1 MVHGILLP
9 PKFCQTKFRRVASVR
24 LPGKGNET
32 LHVFGLIE
40 SCPCLNFAPQNLG
53 RWLTIKGYP
62 DVLCLWSIATIS
74 NNLKN
79 MNSLNEN
86 SIVVGVDVHKYSHTA
101 VAMNAWGE
109 EKGKLDFSN
118 DKLETYTEW
127 LREMGLKENIV
138 IGLEDVN
145 SYGIHLVER
154 LRSENF
160 HIRYV
165 PAILTER
172 ERKTSTKR
180 HKSDEVD
187 AKRVGKVILTK
198 YEETLPAKESI
209 ADEHELKIARSLDL
223 LLMER
228 RDLVKSKTILK
239 NQLHGLIHQH
249 YTEQYRVHC
258 PRSFSKKAIKWFLD
272 DLKDN
277 KTILATSI
285 TRRLHRLLFVEKQIY
300 DISKEIAMIGDTS
313 KEAVVLTSIHGCGIV
328 TACAIVAEVITIKRF
343 KDKHHFSMYAGIAPT
358 PHSSGRKH
366 KMHTNPFGNRQL
378 NRAIHSIALSQIAIK
393 GNPRGKEYYQKK
405 LEEGKTK
412 LWALRCLKHQIA
424 KVVFQKLKYA

>member
-1 MVHGILLP
+1 
-9 PKFCQTKFRRVASVR
+9 
-24 LPGKGNET
+24 
-32 LHVFGLIE
+32 
-40 SCPCLNFAPQNLG
+40 
-53 RWLTIKGYP
+53 
-62 DVLCLWSIATIS
+62 
-74 NNLKN
+74 
-79 MNSLNEN
+79 MNTLNEN

-109 EKGKLDFSN
+109 ERGTLNFSN
-118 DKLETYTEW
+118 NNLETYTEW
-127 LREMGLKENIV
+127 LNQLGLKENIIV
-138 IGLEDVN
+138 GLEDVN
-145 SYGIHLVER
+145 SYGIHLIER
-154 LRSENF
+154 LRRDDY

-198 YEETLPAKESI
+198 YEDTLPAKESI
-209 ADEHELKIARSLDL
+209 ADEGELGVAKSLDL

-228 RDLVKSKTILK
+228 RDLTRNKTILK
-239 NQLHGLIHQH
+239 NQLHCLIHQH
-249 YTEQYRVHC
+249 YTETYREHC
-258 PRSFSKKAIKWFLD
+258 PRSFSKRAIKWFLD

-285 TRRLHRLLFVEKQIY
+285 VRRLQRLLFIEQQIY
-300 DISKEIAMIGDTS
+300 DISKEIAVIGETS
-313 KEAVVLTSIHGCGIV
+313 KEVFALTSIHGCGMV
-328 TACAIVAEVITIKRF
+328 TACSIVAEVITIKRF

-358 PHSSGRKH
+358 PCSSGRKH

-378 NRAIHSIALSQIAIK
+378 NRAIHTIALSQIAIK
-393 GNPRGKEYYQKK
+393 GDPTGKEYYQRK
-405 LEEGKTK
+405 LKEGKTK

-424 KVVFQKLKYA
+424 KMVFQKLKYA

>member
-1 MVHGILLP
+1 M
-9 PKFCQTKFRRVASVR
+9 
-24 LPGKGNET
+24 
-32 LHVFGLIE
+32 
-40 SCPCLNFAPQNLG
+40 
-53 RWLTIKGYP
+53 
-62 DVLCLWSIATIS
+62 
-74 NNLKN
+74 
-79 MNSLNEN
+79 
-86 SIVVGVDVHKYSHTA
+86 VGVDVHKYGHTA

-109 EKGKLDFSN
+109 EKGKIDFSN
-118 DKLETYTEW
+118 TTLETYTKW
-127 LREMGLKENIV
+127 LERMGLKENIV

-172 ERKTSTKR
+172 ERKQSTKR

-187 AKRVGKVILTK
+187 AKRVGKVMLTK

-209 ADEHELKIARSLDL
+209 ADEKELETARSLDL

-228 RDLVKSKTILK
+228 RDLVKNKTILK

-249 YTEQYRVHC
+249 YTESYRLHC
-258 PRSFSKKAIKWFLD
+258 PRSFTKKAITWFTK
-272 DLKDN
+272 DLKEN
-277 KTILATSI
+277 KSILATSI
-285 TRRLHRLLFVEKQIY
+285 VRRLERLLFVEDQIY
-300 DISKEIAMIGDTS
+300 AISKEIATIGETS
-313 KEAVVLTSIHGCGIV
+313 KEALALTAIHGCGMV
-328 TACAIVAEVITIKRF
+328 TACSIMAEVITVKRF
-343 KDKHHFSMYAGIAPT
+343 KDKHRFSMYSGIAPT

-393 GNPRGKEYYQKK
+393 GDPRGKEYYQKK
-405 LEEGKTK
+405 LKEGKTK

-424 KVVFQKLKYA
+424 KVVFQKLKYT

>member
-1 MVHGILLP
+1 M
-9 PKFCQTKFRRVASVR
+9 QT
-24 LPGKGNET
+24 
-32 LHVFGLIE
+32 
-40 SCPCLNFAPQNLG
+40 
-53 RWLTIKGYP
+53 
-62 DVLCLWSIATIS
+62 
-74 NNLKN
+74 
-79 MNSLNEN
+79 LNEN

-109 EKGKLDFSN
+109 ERGKLDFSN
-118 DKLETYTEW
+118 SNLENYTDW
-127 LREMGLKENIV
+127 LNQLGFKENIIV
-138 IGLEDVN
+138 GLEDVN

-154 LRSENF
+154 LRQDNY

-172 ERKTSTKR
+172 ERKSSTKR

-187 AKRVGKVILTK
+187 AKRVGKVILHK

-209 ADEHELKIARSLDL
+209 AEERELNTAKSLDL

-228 RDLVKSKTILK
+228 RDLTRNKTILK
-239 NQLHGLIHQH
+239 NQLHCLIHQH
-249 YTEQYRVHC
+249 YTESYREHC

-272 DLKDN
+272 DLKDG

-285 TRRLHRLLFVEKQIY
+285 VRRLERLLFVENQIY
-300 DISKEIAMIGDTS
+300 DISKEVAVIGDTS
-313 KEAVVLTSIHGCGIV
+313 KEARALTAIHGCGMV
-328 TACAIVAEVITIKRF
+328 TACSIMAEVITVKRF

-378 NRAIHSIALSQIAIK
+378 NRAIHTIALGQIAIK
-393 GNPRGKEYYQKK
+393 GDPVGKEYYQRK
-405 LEEGKTK
+405 LKEGKTK
-412 LWALRCLKHQIA
+412 LWALRCLKHQLA
-424 KVVFQKLKYA
+424 KVVFQKLKCV

>member
-1 MVHGILLP
+1 
-9 PKFCQTKFRRVASVR
+9 
-24 LPGKGNET
+24 
-32 LHVFGLIE
+32 
-40 SCPCLNFAPQNLG
+40 
-53 RWLTIKGYP
+53 
-62 DVLCLWSIATIS
+62 
-74 NNLKN
+74 
-79 MNSLNEN
+79 MNTLNEN

-109 EKGKLDFSN
+109 EKGKLEFSN
-118 DKLETYTEW
+118 ATLETYTQW
-127 LREMGLKENIV
+127 LEQMGLKENIV

-154 LRSENF
+154 LRSADF

-172 ERKTSTKR
+172 ERNSSTKR
-180 HKSDEVD
+180 HKSDSVD

-198 YEETLPAKESI
+198 YEQTLPAKESI
-209 ADEHELKIARSLDL
+209 ADERELETARSLDL

-228 RDLVKSKTILK
+228 RDLVKNKTILK

-249 YTEQYRVHC
+249 YTESYRAHC
-258 PRSFSKKAIKWFLD
+258 PRSFTKKTIRWFMN
-272 DLKDN
+272 DLKEN
-277 KTILATSI
+277 KSILATSI
-285 TRRLHRLLFVEKQIY
+285 VRRLERLLFVEEQIY
-300 DISKEIAMIGDTS
+300 SISKEISTIGETS
-313 KEAVVLTSIHGCGIV
+313 KEAVTLATIHGCGMV
-328 TACAIVAEVITIKRF
+328 TACSIMAEVITIKRF

-378 NRAIHSIALSQIAIK
+378 NRAIHTIALSQIAIK
-393 GNPRGKEYYQKK
+393 GDPRGKEYYQKK
-405 LEEGKTK
+405 LSEGKTK

-424 KVVFQKLKYA
+424 KRVFQVLKGTLSNTAQVSENEAQNCAR

>member
-1 MVHGILLP
+1 M
-9 PKFCQTKFRRVASVR
+9 QT
-24 LPGKGNET
+24 
-32 LHVFGLIE
+32 
-40 SCPCLNFAPQNLG
+40 
-53 RWLTIKGYP
+53 
-62 DVLCLWSIATIS
+62 
-74 NNLKN
+74 
-79 MNSLNEN
+79 LNEN

-109 EKGKLDFSN
+109 ERGMINFTN
-118 DKLETYTEW
+118 NTLETYRAW
-127 LREMGLKENIV
+127 LEQMGLKENIV

-145 SYGIHLVER
+145 SYGLHLAAD
-154 LRSENF
+154 LRSENY

-172 ERKTSTKR
+172 ERKVSTKR

-187 AKRVGKVILTK
+187 ARRVGKVILHK

-209 ADEHELKIARSLDL
+209 ANERELETAKSLDL

-228 RDLVKSKTILK
+228 RDITKQKTVTK
-239 NQLHGLIHQH
+239 NQLHCLIHQH
-249 YTEQYRVHC
+249 YTESYRLYC
-258 PRSFSKKAIKWFLD
+258 PRSFSKKAIRWFLD
-272 DLKDN
+272 DLKGN
-277 KTILATSI
+277 RSILAKSI
-285 TRRLHRLLFVEKQIY
+285 TRRLERLLFVEEQIY
-300 DISKEIAMIGDTS
+300 AISKEISVIGETS
-313 KEAVVLTSIHGCGIV
+313 REARALTSIHGCGMV

-343 KDKHHFSMYAGIAPT
+343 KNKHHFSSYAGIAPT

-393 GNPRGKEYYQKK
+393 GDPIGKEYYQRK
-405 LEEGKTK
+405 LKEGKTK

-424 KVVFQKLKYA
+424 KIVFQKLKYA